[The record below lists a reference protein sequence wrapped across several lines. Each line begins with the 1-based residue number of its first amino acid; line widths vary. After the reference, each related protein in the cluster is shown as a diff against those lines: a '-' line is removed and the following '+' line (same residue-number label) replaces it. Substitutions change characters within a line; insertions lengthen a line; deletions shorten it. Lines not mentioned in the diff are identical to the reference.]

1 MKIPSYQSKGVVKK
15 MVNYVLRYLQ
25 DNNINIINTGTQLRS
40 VNALNLYIR
49 NGFLIQKSKTLLHRW
64 GGNL

>member
-15 MVNYVLRYLQ
+15 MVNYVLKFLQ

-64 GGNL
+64 KGNL